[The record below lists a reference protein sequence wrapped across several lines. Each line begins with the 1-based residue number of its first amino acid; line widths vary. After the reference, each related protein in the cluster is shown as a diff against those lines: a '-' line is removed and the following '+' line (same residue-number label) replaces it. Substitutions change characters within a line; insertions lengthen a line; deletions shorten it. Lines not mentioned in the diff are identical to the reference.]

1 MIKIVNTIKNIYSKI
16 QEYCFSIKHKKTIII
31 YKNNNLRKFMF
42 FSYKWMIFFI
52 FLLTFQIEASNKT
65 NVLSI
70 KDSSKKTKNFFLTK
84 CI

>member
-16 QEYCFSIKHKKTIII
+16 QNIVFQFNKKTIII

-65 NVLSI
+65 NLLSI
-70 KDSSKKTKNFFLTK
+70 KDSPKKTKNFFLTK

>member
-1 MIKIVNTIKNIYSKI
+1 
-16 QEYCFSIKHKKTIII
+16 
-31 YKNNNLRKFMF
+31 MF

>member
-16 QEYCFSIKHKKTIII
+16 QNIVFQFNKKTIII

-70 KDSSKKTKNFFLTK
+70 KDSPKKQKIFF
-84 CI
+84 